1 MTKAQSEIIKCFVLF
16 FSRIFVKNSTLIY
29 RVRNLVDYAIE
40 LESFAGS
47 DKETNPVFKEYNGL
61 FFIRKMVA
69 LNTLAAHTPETYDLA
84 FKLRRKRFVIEK
96 LHLPPELQESEQREQ
111 DDEPI
116 LSAMSCASNK
126 KHLLEF

>member
-1 MTKAQSEIIKCFVLF
+1 M
-16 FSRIFVKNSTLIY
+16 
-29 RVRNLVDYAIE
+29 RNLIDYSIE

-61 FFIRKMVA
+61 FFIRKISA
-69 LNTLAAHTPETYDLA
+69 LNALAAHTPETYDLA

-116 LSAMSCASNK
+116 LTAMGCASNK

>member
-1 MTKAQSEIIKCFVLF
+1 MHAFPIRPQDE
-16 FSRIFVKNSTLIY
+16 TLIY
-29 RVRNLVDYAIE
+29 RVRNLVDYSIE

-47 DKETNPVFKEYNGL
+47 DKEANAVFKEYHGL
-61 FFIRKMVA
+61 LYIRKLSA
-69 LNTLAAHTPETYDLA
+69 LNALATHTPETYDLA

-111 DDEPI
+111 DDDTNI
-116 LSAMSCASNK
+116 LSAMSCGSAS